1 MRPTNKTILGLV
13 STLLLGTAVFAAAT
27 FALGTFVVG
36 RRSARDAT

>member
-1 MRPTNKTILGLV
+1 V
-13 STLLLGTAVFAAAT
+13 CLLGTALFAVAT